1 MLRRGFV
8 LLFAWLSA
16 ANFGA
21 AFPQDAL
28 KKGCSL
34 FKYRFLEPQEMKAM
48 MKMKEHFEGIPLPS
62 DHRCNIRLF
71 HRKWESEELSVPDR
85 MMLVKAELDLI
96 TDMLEL
102 LDDHSFTETHQRP
115 LALLTQAQEDL
126 RVCMAT
132 EAPSHQPSKKLRH
145 WLQKLQIAKKTET
158 TSCLT
163 SSAIFHLFQV
173 LDDLRCAAGQE
184 PCA

>member
-48 MKMKEHFEGIPLPS
+48 KKMTDHFVIWSHLQ
-62 DHRCNIRLF
+62 
-71 HRKWESEELSVPDR
+71 VPDR
-85 MMLVKAELDLI
+85 MMLVKAELDLV

-102 LDDHSFTETHQRP
+102 LDNPSFTETHQRP
-115 LALLTQAQEDL
+115 LAFLTQAQEDL

-158 TSCLT
+158 TGCLT
-163 SSAIFHLFQV
+163 ASAIFHLFQV
-173 LDDLRCAAGQE
+173 LDDLRCAAGRE